1 MEAFLDGERDST
13 LRQQLAETHLS
24 QAREAVQRMAE
35 EPKDEVALQREAL
48 RNVGHALALDPSNAH
63 AVDLLGELMVRE
75 PSEDPPE
82 VKRAMAASG
91 AAMRRGAARILL
103 RRAVIWLLC
112 VPMTLWLGAHSWGA
126 VGLVATAL
134 LVTVGL
140 MAYVCRRP
148 AVGYGT
154 GLALLVLTSL
164 LFMCFGGLFGPF
176 VIVAGVVATNT
187 IFFTLYSDPPHRKYI
202 LLAGVLTLVAPYFAE
217 LAGWIPRSTAFVS
230 GTIVILPRVI
240 EYPPV
245 GAQVVLLT
253 MHALLGVAPAFVAF
267 GVRDQLVRAERQ
279 LSLAAWRMGQMV
291 TDLWQE
297 RPRAA

>member
-1 MEAFLDGERDST
+1 
-13 LRQQLAETHLS
+13 
-24 QAREAVQRMAE
+24 
-35 EPKDEVALQREAL
+35 
-48 RNVGHALALDPSNAH
+48 
-63 AVDLLGELMVRE
+63 
-75 PSEDPPE
+75 
-82 VKRAMAASG
+82 
-91 AAMRRGAARILL
+91 MRRGAARILL

-240 EYPPV
+240 GYPPV